1 MVQVSQANTPS
12 PSDPAASP
20 AGTSANDL
28 PTTPAAEATAPGD
41 GPGTAAAVPAEQ
53 PAKKAPARRR
63 TSTAKKS
70 PAADAPVSVEDEP
83 GIAVVPA
90 TEPKTRARR
99 TSAAKTS
106 TAKTP
111 AGTATTR
118 TTTAKTS
125 AARTS
130 TTKKATTPRKAS
142 TSRRK
147 AAGSAFSRE
156 GLVYGRI
163 PIVGVSPV
171 VEDGRFPAKA
181 LPGESIR
188 VGATVFREG
197 HDALGVTA
205 VLYDPQ
211 GAEAERVPMR
221 LTTPGTDRYEA
232 WLTPASEGAWS
243 FAVEGWGD
251 LYETWR
257 HAAEIKVGV
266 GQDVE
271 LMMAEGVLLFDR
283 AAAETGRP
291 DSDVE
296 LFRSASQALGNE
308 DLPVEQRLA
317 AGTSAEVLAAVAER
331 PVRDLVTESRRYPLK
346 VERTA
351 AGRGS
356 WYEFFPRSEGAVL
369 DPESGTWTSGTFR
382 TAAERLEA
390 VAGMGFDVIYLP
402 PIHPIGRAHRKG
414 PNNSLEAG
422 PQDPGSPWAIGAPEG
437 GHDAIHPDLGTFED
451 FDGFVARAGE
461 LGLEVA
467 LDLALQASPDH
478 PWVTAHPE
486 WFTTRADGSIAYAEN
501 PPKKYQDIYP
511 INFDNDPEG
520 LSLEVLRIVELWI
533 SHGVKIFRVDNPHTK
548 PLWFWEWLIGT
559 VNAQHPEVV
568 FLAEAFTRPAMM
580 QSLARVGF
588 QQSYSYFTWRNTKK
602 ELEEYLHE
610 VSHETSAVYRPNFFV
625 NTPDILTEYLQFGGP
640 AAFRVRAV
648 LAATGSPLWG
658 VYAGYELFEHV
669 ARQGAEEYVDN
680 EKYQF
685 RPRDFAGAEE
695 RGESLAP
702 YLTRLNEIR
711 RRHASLGDLQNLT
724 VQSTTDDA
732 LVAYSKTKTV
742 RHGDSSEKDTVI
754 VVVNVDPHAVR
765 EGTVWLDLESLN
777 LDDADFNEDGSFW
790 VEDLISGD
798 SWKWGTHNYVRLDPH
813 HEPAHVLHVR
823 RNVK

>member
-1 MVQVSQANTPS
+1 MVQVSQANTPP
-12 PSDPAASP
+12 PSDPASSP
-20 AGTSANDL
+20 AGAPAPDPSTT
-28 PTTPAAEATAPGD
+28 TTPALPGA
-41 GPGTAAAVPAEQ
+41 GTGAAAAPAEQ

-63 TSTAKKS
+63 ASTARKA
-70 PAADAPVSVEDEP
+70 PEPEVTAPVADEP

-90 TEPKTRARR
+90 AEPKPRAKR
-99 TSAAKTS
+99 TS
-106 TAKTP
+106 TARTAAAKSAAGTP
-111 AGTATTR
+111 AAKAAGTRTAT
-118 TTTAKTS
+118 A
-125 AARTS
+125 
-130 TTKKATTPRKAS
+130 KKATTPRKS
-142 TSRRK
+142 TTTRRK

-156 GLVYGRI
+156 DLVYGRI
-163 PIVGVSPV
+163 PVVGVSPV

-181 LPGESIR
+181 VPGESIR

-232 WLTPASEGAWS
+232 WLTPSSEGAWT

-251 LYETWR
+251 LFETWR

-266 GQDVE
+266 GQDVD
-271 LMMAEGVLLFDR
+271 LMMAEGVVLFDR
-283 AAAETGRP
+283 AAAEPGRP
-291 DSDVE
+291 DSDAE
-296 LFRSASQALGNE
+296 LFRAVSRTLGNGE
-308 DLPVEQRLA
+308 LPAEHRLE
-317 AGTSAEVLAAVAER
+317 AGTSAEVLAVVAER
-331 PVRDLVTESRRYPLK
+331 PLRDLVTESRRYPLK
-346 VERTA
+346 VERAA

-356 WYEFFPRSEGAVL
+356 WYEFFPRSEGAVF
-369 DPESGTWTSGTFR
+369 DAESGTWASGTFR
-382 TAAERLEA
+382 TAAESLDR
-390 VAGMGFDVIYLP
+390 VAAMGFDVIYLP
-402 PIHPIGRAHRKG
+402 PIHPIGTAHRKG
-414 PNNSLEAG
+414 PNNTLVAG

-437 GHDAIHPDLGTFED
+437 GHDAIHPDLGSFED
-451 FDGFVARAGE
+451 FDGFVARAGD

-559 VNAQHPEVV
+559 VNAKHPDVV

-580 QSLARVGF
+580 QGLARVGF

-602 ELEEYLHE
+602 EIEEYLE
-610 VSHETSAVYRPNFFV
+610 EISHETSAVYRPNFFV

-640 AAFRVRAV
+640 AAFKIRAV

-658 VYAGYELFEHV
+658 VYAGYELYEHV
-669 ARQGAEEYVDN
+669 ARAGAEEYVDN
-680 EKYQF
+680 EKYEY

-711 RRHASLGDLQNLT
+711 RRHAAFGDLQNLT
-724 VQSTTDDA
+724 VQSTSDDA

-742 RHGDSSEKDTVI
+742 RHGGSSYKDTVI
-754 VVVNVDPHAVR
+754 VVVNVDPHATR
-765 EGTVWLDLESLN
+765 EGTVWLDLETLD

-790 VEDLISGD
+790 VDDLLSGN

-813 HEPAHVLHVR
+813 YDPAHVLHVR

>member
-1 MVQVSQANTPS
+1 M
-12 PSDPAASP
+12 
-20 AGTSANDL
+20 
-28 PTTPAAEATAPGD
+28 
-41 GPGTAAAVPAEQ
+41 
-53 PAKKAPARRR
+53 
-63 TSTAKKS
+63 
-70 PAADAPVSVEDEP
+70 
-83 GIAVVPA
+83 
-90 TEPKTRARR
+90 
-99 TSAAKTS
+99 
-106 TAKTP
+106 
-111 AGTATTR
+111 
-118 TTTAKTS
+118 
-125 AARTS
+125 
-130 TTKKATTPRKAS
+130 
-142 TSRRK
+142 
-147 AAGSAFSRE
+147 
-156 GLVYGRI
+156 VYGRI
-163 PIVGVSPV
+163 PIVDVSPV

-188 VGATVFREG
+188 AGATVFREG

-221 LTTPGTDRYEA
+221 LLTPGTDRYEA
-232 WLTPASEGAWS
+232 WLTPTSEGAWT

-271 LMMAEGVLLFDR
+271 LMMDEGVLLFDR
-283 AAAETGRP
+283 AAAEEGRP
-291 DSDVE
+291 ESDVE
-296 LFRSASQALGNE
+296 LFRSVSRTLGNR
-308 DLPVEQRLA
+308 DLPADHRLE
-317 AGTSAEVLAAVAER
+317 AGVSAEVLAAVAER
-331 PVRDLVTESRRYPLK
+331 PVRDLVSESRRYPLK
-346 VERTA
+346 VERAA

-356 WYEFFPRSEGAVL
+356 WYEFFPRSEGAVR
-369 DPESGTWTSGTFR
+369 DAETGTWTSGTFR
-382 TAAERLEA
+382 TAAERLEG
-390 VAGMGFDVIYLP
+390 VAAMGFDVIYLP

-414 PNNSLEAG
+414 PNNTLVAG
-422 PQDPGSPWAIGAPEG
+422 PHDPGSPWAIGAPEG
-437 GHDAIHPDLGTFED
+437 GHDAIHPDLGSFED
-451 FDGFVARAGE
+451 FDAFVARAQG

-511 INFDNDPEG
+511 LNFDNDPEG

-559 VNAQHPEVV
+559 VNAKHPEVV

-580 QSLARVGF
+580 QGLARVGF
-588 QQSYSYFTWRNTKK
+588 QQSYSYFTWRNTKL
-602 ELEEYLHE
+602 EIEEYLHE

-640 AAFRVRAV
+640 AAFKVRAV

-658 VYAGYELFEHV
+658 VYAGYELYEHV
-669 ARQGAEEYVDN
+669 ARPGAEEYLDN
-680 EKYQF
+680 EKYEY
-685 RPRDFAGAEE
+685 RPRDFAGAEA
-695 RGESLAP
+695 RGASLAP

-711 RRHASLGDLQNLT
+711 RTHAALGDLQNLT
-724 VQSTTDDA
+724 VQSTSDDA

-742 RHGDSSEKDTVI
+742 RDGDGTRKDTVI
-754 VVVNVDPHAVR
+754 VVVNVDTHAVR
-765 EGTVWLDLESLN
+765 EGTVWLDLASLD

-790 VEDLISGD
+790 VDDLLTGD

-813 HEPAHVLHVR
+813 YEPAHVLHVR